1 MENDSGRI
9 ESLGYLLLAHHS
21 RKNSSHTIPISFRG
35 KSVRLCA
42 RCTGIT
48 VGLGLGLLVLK
59 ELLGL
64 FTSFPLLIA
73 IFPLPGALDWL
84 LQVFRVR
91 ESTNPRRIVTGV
103 LIGNLYVIEGA
114 SLMEGSL
121 TLLGYFLLFGAA
133 YFISLFL
140 LFKKTGA
147 LNRYVTSA
155 W

>member
-1 MENDSGRI
+1 MQNDSEQV

-21 RKNSSHTIPISFRG
+21 RKNSSHTLTFQIQG
-35 KSVRLCA
+35 KSLRLCA

-48 VGLGLGLLVLK
+48 TGFIIGLLFLRG
-59 ELLGL
+59 LLEL

-73 IFPLPGALDWL
+73 IFPLPGAIDWL

-91 ESTNPRRIVTGV
+91 ESTNPRRIITGV
-103 LIGNLYVIEGA
+103 LVGNLYAVGGV
-114 SLMEGSL
+114 SMLEGSL
-121 TLLGYFLLFGAA
+121 LLLGYFLMFGAA
-133 YFISLFL
+133 YFVSLFL
-140 LFKKTGA
+140 LFKKTRA